1 MIWPEAPEIK
11 DRFWTQGKSVLCPGP
26 GGEAYHP
33 EGKQWVL
40 DGRLRSGMPDPTAAK
55 TEWEKKSGSI
65 FFLVE
70 RWKPPA
76 AASDSTQPP
85 DTVNLVTA
93 RVTPTVSTVLEPSQK
108 EKGKGKGK
116 KDSGIQHRFACRG
129 RGSPRTR
136 QANTGLKKNT
146 RHHTPPKETVCLP
159 RSGFAP
165 NSAGKYQS

>member
-1 MIWPEAPEIK
+1 
-11 DRFWTQGKSVLCPGP
+11 
-26 GGEAYHP
+26 
-33 EGKQWVL
+33 
-40 DGRLRSGMPDPTAAK
+40 MPDPTAAK
-55 TEWEKKSGSI
+55 TEWEKKSGSV

-136 QANTGLKKNT
+136 QANTGLKKTLATIPPLRKPYACRGRGSPRT
-146 RHHTPPKETVCLP
+146 RL
-159 RSGFAP
+159 RLRL
-165 NSAGKYQS
+165 

>member
-1 MIWPEAPEIK
+1 
-11 DRFWTQGKSVLCPGP
+11 
-26 GGEAYHP
+26 
-33 EGKQWVL
+33 
-40 DGRLRSGMPDPTAAK
+40 MPDPTAAK

-76 AASDSTQPP
+76 AASDSAPPP

-93 RVTPTVSTVLEPSQK
+93 RVVPTMSTVLEPALK

-136 QANTGLKKNT
+136 QANTGL
-146 RHHTPPKETVCLP
+146 
-159 RSGFAP
+159 
-165 NSAGKYQS
+165 